1 MTQTECNER
10 DARRYRMLRE
20 LVCADEQR
28 QEEIAELIEPLMVEA
43 EGRLTPQLV
52 DRAMDLVLNTL
63 KLV

>member
-1 MTQTECNER
+1 MTQLEAEQR

-28 QEEIAELIEPLMVEA
+28 QEEIADLIAPIMVDTD
-43 EGRLTPQLV
+43 GRLTPQLV
-52 DRAMDLVLNTL
+52 DRAVDLVLNTL

>member
-1 MTQTECNER
+1 MTQLEADQR

-20 LVCADEQR
+20 LVCADPQR
-28 QEEIAELIEPLMVEA
+28 QDEIAALIEPLMVETD
-43 EGRLTPQLV
+43 GKLTPQLV

>member
-1 MTQTECNER
+1 MTQTEANER

>member
-1 MTQTECNER
+1 MTQLEADQR

-28 QEEIAELIEPLMVEA
+28 QEEIADLIEPLMVETN
-43 EGRLTPQLV
+43 GRLTPQLV